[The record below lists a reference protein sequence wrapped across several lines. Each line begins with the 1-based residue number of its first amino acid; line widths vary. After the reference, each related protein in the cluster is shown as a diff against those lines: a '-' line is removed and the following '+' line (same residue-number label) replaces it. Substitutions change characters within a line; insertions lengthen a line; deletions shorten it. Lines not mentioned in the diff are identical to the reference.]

1 MISVLLPV
9 RNAADTLPA
18 ALDSLLAQ
26 THAEFEMLCLDDGS
40 DDAASRFSDTLAGPG
55 RGTRAILEGYARRDR
70 RIRLFFLPRGGIVQA
85 LNHGLR
91 QARGSF
97 IARMDADDV
106 CHPQRL
112 ERQAAYLEGHPDI
125 GLVACRAVFGGD
137 PERAGGYKRHL
148 DWTNT
153 LLTHEQI
160 SLGRFR
166 ESPLVHPTV
175 MFRAELAQR
184 HGAYA
189 DGPFP
194 EDYELWLRW
203 LDAGVR
209 MAKLPEV
216 LYTWN
221 DPPLR
226 LSRTHPRYDINAFYR
241 IKARYLARWLATN
254 NPLHPDVLVMGAG
267 RITRRRAEMLLRHG
281 VKITAWADIDPR
293 KVGKTVAGRAVIHR
307 DDIPPP
313 GSQFILSYVAGHGA
327 AEDIAAF
334 LTAREHV
341 HGRDFLLAA

>member
-9 RNAADTLPA
+9 RNAAATLPA

-26 THAEFEMLCLDDGS
+26 THAEFEVLCLDDGS
-40 DDAASRFSDTLAGPG
+40 NDACSNIDAPDPG
-55 RGTRAILEGYARRDR
+55 TQALLETYIRRDR
-70 RIRLFFLPRGGIVQA
+70 RIRLFFLPCNGIVQA
-85 LNHGLR
+85 LNHGL
-91 QARGSF
+91 QHARGRF

-112 ERQAAYLEGHPDI
+112 ERQAAYLGGHPDI
-125 GLVACRAVFGGD
+125 GLVACRAAFGGNPD
-137 PERAGGYKRHL
+137 QAGGYKRHL

-153 LLTHEQI
+153 LLTHGQI
-160 SLGRFR
+160 ALGRFR

-175 MFRAELAQR
+175 MFRSEAVQR

-226 LSRTHPRYDINAFYR
+226 LSRTHPHYDVNAFYR
-241 IKARYLARWLATN
+241 IKARYLAQWLATN

-313 GSQFILSYVAGHGA
+313 GNQFILSYVAGHGA
-327 AEDIAAF
+327 AEDITAF
-334 LTAREHV
+334 LTARQHV
-341 HGRDFLLAA
+341 PGRDFLLAA